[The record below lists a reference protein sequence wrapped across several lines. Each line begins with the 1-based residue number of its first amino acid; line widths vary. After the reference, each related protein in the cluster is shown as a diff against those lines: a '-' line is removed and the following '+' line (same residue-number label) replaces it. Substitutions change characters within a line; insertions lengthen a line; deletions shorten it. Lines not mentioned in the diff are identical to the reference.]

1 MPNGLL
7 DLIGSDL
14 TPDSDRWTRGYDLDS
29 RQCAATLSLIDADC
43 LPEIGADLIGG
54 PDSAD
59 HFPEPVRVGMASAI
73 IARLTRPVSCARPD
87 DADWL
92 ATAMASRAMR
102 ERLAGVLLI
111 NAVAASDAPEI
122 AVIGSDVADAVR
134 AARSLWVRSV
144 AGSRPVLHVTGRAAC
159 ALIRSGDLKRHKLT
173 GEIISAFGDRVILS
187 TGYELGDGTVLA
199 FYTAETVTV
208 RLDHAQV
215 TTVNKA
221 RGNLVMQISEGL
233 GSAGIVPC
241 AVVKVIAA

>member
-1 MPNGLL
+1 MANGLL

-14 TPDSDRWTRGYDLDS
+14 TPDSDQWTRGYDLDS
-29 RQCAATLSLIDADC
+29 RQCAATLSLIDAVC

-87 DADWL
+87 DAEWL

-111 NAVAASDAPEI
+111 DAVAASDAPEI
-122 AVIGSDVADAVR
+122 SAGTDLPDAVR
-134 AARSLWVRSV
+134 AARSLWIRSV

-159 ALIRSGDLKRHKLT
+159 ALIRSGDLKRHKTT
-173 GEIISAFGDRVILS
+173 GEIVSMAGDRVILS

-215 TTVNKA
+215 TTVHKT

-241 AVVKVIAA
+241 AVVKVTV